1 MNTDKNAVIKIE
13 FYDGLNGK
21 MTLLPTSQLRELEDK
36 LFTYALVSALEKEL
50 FEQTQLIA

>member
-1 MNTDKNAVIKIE
+1 MNTDKNTVIKIE

-21 MTLLPTSQLRELEDK
+21 MTLLPTSQLSELEDK
-36 LFTYALVSALEKEL
+36 LFTYALVNALEKEL